1 MPLGAICWKPRAGVE
16 AIWEGQQWLADGFDN
31 LTRTIGRTVAGTFS
45 TTKAED
51 GIRAADTP
59 PTRPTLDRRR
69 ERLLAS
75 VLAAPRDT
83 PKRALLPP
91 GAADDSSRRRLS
103 PWFQGASDNAGLII
117 EGQQMERN
125 SLATVEAFHCSLRST
140 ARMKCVQ
147 KVLTPSSSAQRGK

>member
-1 MPLGAICWKPRAGVE
+1 MPLGARCSKPRAGVE
-16 AIWEGQQWLADGFDN
+16 AIWEGQQWLADVFDN
-31 LTRTIGRTVAGTFS
+31 LTRTIGRTLAGTFS

-51 GIRAADTP
+51 GIWAADTP
-59 PTRPTLDRRR
+59 PTRPPLDRRR

-91 GAADDSSRRRLS
+91 GAVDDSSRRQLS
-103 PWFQGASDNAGLII
+103 PWFQGASDKGGLII

-125 SLATVEAFHCSLRST
+125 SLATVEAFDCSLRST
-140 ARMKCVQ
+140 ARM
-147 KVLTPSSSAQRGK
+147 